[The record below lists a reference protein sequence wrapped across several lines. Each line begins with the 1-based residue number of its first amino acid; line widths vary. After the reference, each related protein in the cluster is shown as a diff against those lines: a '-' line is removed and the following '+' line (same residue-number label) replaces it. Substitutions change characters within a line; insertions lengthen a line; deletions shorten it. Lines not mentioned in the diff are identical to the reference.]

1 MSPAISPP
9 AGSLFKT
16 LLVLLPLL
24 CVLAVHGEELP
35 AAVRQTL
42 AEWQSRKFGLMMHW
56 GPYSQWGVVESWSIC
71 SEDEPWCSRNGVP
84 YNDYVAAYEK
94 LPTSFNPQRFRPE
107 KWAAAAKAAGM
118 RYVVFT
124 TKHHDGFCMFDSP
137 GTTYKITDPSCPF
150 ATNPRADV
158 TQAIFDAFRKD
169 DFMIGAYF
177 SKPDWH
183 SPDYWAPEWAA
194 PDRNVNYDPA
204 KHPERWQKFRDYTY
218 AQIEALMTGYGR
230 IDILWLDGGWVRP
243 QSTITDEVRS
253 WAGMKPWDQDI
264 DMPRIAAMAR
274 GHQPGV
280 LIVDR
285 TVQGPF
291 ENYRTPEQ
299 QVPDQ
304 PLDYPWETCMTM
316 GDQWSFKATDRCKPA
331 RQLIHLLIEIVAKGG
346 NFLLNIGPEPTGEWA
361 DEAYARLEEIGAWMG
376 VNGEAIYG
384 SHPLP
389 PFRNGKICYTQGG
402 DGTRYAFYLADEG
415 EHEPPAEL
423 LLPALSAGPGTKVTL
438 LGYGPGLRWQAV
450 KEGIRVN
457 IPQELRAGMPC
468 AYAWTFTIH

>member
-1 MSPAISPP
+1 MSAAISPP
-9 AGSLFKT
+9 AGSLFKAA
-16 LLVLLPLL
+16 LVLLPLL
-24 CVLAVHGEELP
+24 CALSTRAEELP

-42 AEWQSRKFGLMMHW
+42 ADWQSRKFGLMMHW

-84 YNDYVAAYEK
+84 YIDYVAAYEK

-107 KWAAAAKAAGM
+107 KWAAAAQAAGM

-150 ATNPRADV
+150 AADPRADV
-158 TQAIFDAFRKD
+158 TRAIFEAFRQQ
-169 DFMIGAYF
+169 DFLIGAYF

-183 SPDYWAPEWAA
+183 SPDYWAPEWAT

-204 KHPERWQKFRDYTY
+204 KHPERWQKFREYTC
-218 AQIEALMTGYGR
+218 AQIEALMSRYGR

-264 DMPRIAAMAR
+264 DMPHIAAMAR
-274 GHQPGV
+274 GYQPGV

-299 QVPDQ
+299 QVPEH

-316 GDQWSFKATDRCKPA
+316 GDQWSFKANDRYKPA

-361 DEAYARLEEIGAWMG
+361 DIAYERLAEIGAWMR
-376 VNGEAIYG
+376 VNHQAIYDAR
-384 SHPLP
+384 PLP
-389 PFRNGKICYTQGG
+389 PWQNGRFCFTRGAG
-402 DGTRYAFYLADEG
+402 ETRYVFYLAQEG
-415 EHEPPAEL
+415 EEAPPADL
-423 LLPALSAGPGTKVTL
+423 LIPGLTAAKTASIRLLGHDQPLSWQAGAAGITVHLPAA
-438 LGYGPGLRWQAV
+438 LRQH
-450 KEGIRVN
+450 
-457 IPQELRAGMPC
+457 MPC
-468 AYAWTFTIH
+468 AHAWTFAIQ

>member
-1 MSPAISPP
+1 MSAAISLP
-9 AGSLFKT
+9 AGSLLKT
-16 LLVLLPLL
+16 ALALLPLL
-24 CVLAVHGEELP
+24 LALSLRGEELP

-42 AEWQSRKFGLMMHW
+42 EEWQERKFGLMMHW

-71 SEDEPWCSRNGVP
+71 SEDEPWCSRGGAD

-107 KWAAAAKAAGM
+107 KWAAAAQAAGM

-137 GTTYKITDPSCPF
+137 GTSYKITDPSCPF
-150 ATNPRADV
+150 ARDPRADV
-158 TQAIFDAFRKD
+158 TRIIFETFRKA

-194 PDRNVNYDPA
+194 SDRNVNYDPA
-204 KHPERWQKFRDYTY
+204 KHPDRWQQFKKYTY
-218 AQIEALMTGYGR
+218 AQIEALMSGYGPV
-230 IDILWLDGGWVRP
+230 DILWLDGGWVRP
-243 QSTITDEVRS
+243 QNTITDEVRS

-274 GHQPGV
+274 GHQPGI
-280 LIVDR
+280 LLVDR
-285 TVQGPF
+285 TVAGPF

-316 GDQWSFKATDRCKPA
+316 GDQWSFKPDDRYKPA

-346 NFLLNIGPEPTGEWA
+346 NFLLNIGP
-361 DEAYARLEEIGAWMG
+361 
-376 VNGEAIYG
+376 
-384 SHPLP
+384 
-389 PFRNGKICYTQGG
+389 
-402 DGTRYAFYLADEG
+402 
-415 EHEPPAEL
+415 
-423 LLPALSAGPGTKVTL
+423 
-438 LGYGPGLRWQAV
+438 
-450 KEGIRVN
+450 
-457 IPQELRAGMPC
+457 
-468 AYAWTFTIH
+468 